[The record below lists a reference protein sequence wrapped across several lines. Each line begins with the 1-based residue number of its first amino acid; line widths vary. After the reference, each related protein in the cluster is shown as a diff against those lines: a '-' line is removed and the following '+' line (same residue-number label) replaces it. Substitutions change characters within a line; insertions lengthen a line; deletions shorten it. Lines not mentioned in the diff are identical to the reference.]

1 MCPAA
6 GGLAELCRVVIT
18 QPAELSASVGA
29 DSVVLPCSLQH
40 SCPNTTATVRWLR
53 FYHSSHQQLSDH
65 PPKYNLQDQ
74 TLTIQSPLANDSGI
88 YYCAIDL
95 TASQQQGAPSIG
107 SGTLLVVTVTP
118 LPNPFLHLIYR
129 AGRGE
134 ASAAETPASQSALTS
149 NHEVQ
154 VTDPPFLDMSAVS
167 TDRSQLVLKKTLLWS
182 LFSILALYSSLILIL
197 LICKKAGCESCLYR
211 VKRSSSRTVR
221 SFSQLHLFNP
231 AEYLLNISA
240 PSCVRLCEISHCC
253 VGNGSTRRLRF
264 HAVVQELYRKRNLH
278 RVSQRTSSPH
288 THQREVENPHSHSP
302 DEDVYQ
308 NM

>member
-1 MCPAA
+1 MDITVVRIMVLLPLFTLICCA

-107 SGTLLVVTVTP
+107 SGTLLVVT
-118 LPNPFLHLIYR
+118 
-129 AGRGE
+129 GE
-134 ASAAETPASQSALTS
+134 CSCSAHWCVLSHAPPQSF
-149 NHEVQ
+149 
-154 VTDPPFLDMSAVS
+154 P
-167 TDRSQLVLKKTLLWS
+167 
-182 LFSILALYSSLILIL
+182 
-197 LICKKAGCESCLYR
+197 
-211 VKRSSSRTVR
+211 
-221 SFSQLHLFNP
+221 
-231 AEYLLNISA
+231 
-240 PSCVRLCEISHCC
+240 
-253 VGNGSTRRLRF
+253 
-264 HAVVQELYRKRNLH
+264 
-278 RVSQRTSSPH
+278 
-288 THQREVENPHSHSP
+288 SP
-302 DEDVYQ
+302 DLQSRER
-308 NM
+308 